1 MVRTVDRTDETVASG
16 PCKFETVDV
25 LDLLRVFRAF
35 RSQIVDGV
43 DMRTV
48 ETAPVWPRKTPVAGS
63 PGAGVSSRAV
73 AGYRL
78 ARPTLAG

>member
-16 PCKFETVDV
+16 PSRIETVDV

-48 ETAPVWPRKTPVAGS
+48 EQPGVAAEESPGS
-63 PGAGVSSRAV
+63 PEPESAPA
-73 AGYRL
+73 
-78 ARPTLAG
+78 P